1 MIVALDG
8 GLDHLVPGVHPQMV
22 VSGVNLGPN
31 LSQDSYH
38 SGTMGAAERPVCT
51 ACLPWPHRSRPLTPK
66 GWKKPLKPP
75 SRWLNERP
83 VRFRYVRVI
92 WAGQM
97 VNLTPVISAP
107 GQRQKLMIGGSRTL
121 NPLCLRPSQMV
132 I

>member
-38 SGTMGAAERPVCT
+38 SGTMGPLNGLYGVPAVASSFTSFDPEGMEKAVEATLEVVERAARALPLRASNLGRP
-51 ACLPWPHRSRPLTPK
+51 K
-66 GWKKPLKPP
+66 
-75 SRWLNERP
+75 
-83 VRFRYVRVI
+83 
-92 WAGQM
+92 

-107 GQRQKLMIGGSRTL
+107 GQRQKLMIGGLRTL